1 MVKTALAPC
10 PYYDRTKYDCG
21 KTAVCPLKIIQGS
34 ANCSDLTQTDI
45 VMVQAWVEGRA
56 LSREE
61 VEL

>member
-34 ANCSDLTQTDI
+34 AN
-45 VMVQAWVEGRA
+45 
-56 LSREE
+56 
-61 VEL
+61 